1 MSLIFAMVGT
11 DHHPFH
17 RLVDWMDEAA
27 RRHPDTRFVVQHGE
41 SKAPIL
47 AEGHAYLPHAQI
59 SELLAEADG
68 AVVHGGPGTI
78 MDARAAGHVPICVP
92 RDPALGEHVDGH
104 QQRFAA
110 LVGPAGVVTHVQSAD
125 RFHAAV
131 EAALAGRV
139 GWAGQLD
146 ARERGHRGGEGAAR
160 RRAGRAAR
168 STPAGSSVGRPPLPS
183 RWAQRGVIGS
193 MPNFGGAPP
202 TPLRRRKSGASIA
215 VGSAESFRRLQTGDR
230 SA

>member
-17 RLVDWMDEAA
+17 RLVDWVDEAA

-41 SKAPIL
+41 SKAPTL
-47 AEGHAYLPHAQI
+47 AEGHAYLPHEQI
-59 SELLAEADG
+59 RELLAEADG

-125 RFHAAV
+125 RFHGAL
-131 EAALAGRV
+131 EAALAAGSAGRV
-139 GWAGQLD
+139 RSMPESAATEAARAQLAIELD
-146 ARERGHRGGEGAAR
+146 ALLVPRPLFFRGR
-160 RRAGRAAR
+160 RRSRLAGLSEA
-168 STPAGSSVGRPPLPS
+168 
-183 RWAQRGVIGS
+183 
-193 MPNFGGAPP
+193 
-202 TPLRRRKSGASIA
+202 
-215 VGSAESFRRLQTGDR
+215 
-230 SA
+230 